1 MARMKRSASRHREVP
16 DRQALAL
23 DEGVAVLLRRF
34 KLEPSL
40 IAGSP
45 YANLHAND
53 VGMLVVVHEPGEW
66 NVRRI
71 AKTLGAPIST
81 ISSALDRLEKRG
93 LVNRRRECA
102 DRRVVHI
109 ELTSAGSRLVTKI
122 RRSQVET
129 CRVMLAQLNAREREQ
144 LIRLVARLA
153 HA

>member
-1 MARMKRSASRHREVP
+1 MARMKQFSSRHKAVP

-45 YANLHAND
+45 YANLQAND
-53 VGMLVVVHEPGEW
+53 VGMLVVVREPGEW

-71 AKTLGAPIST
+71 AKALSAPIST
-81 ISSALDRLEKRG
+81 ISSALDRLEGRG
-93 LVNRRRECA
+93 LVTRRRDFA

-109 ELTSAGSRLVTKI
+109 ELTAAGSRLVTKI
-122 RRSQVET
+122 RGSQIET

-153 HA
+153 RA

>member
-1 MARMKRSASRHREVP
+1 MARMNRSSSRERAVS

-45 YANLHAND
+45 YANLQASD
-53 VGMLVVVHEPGEW
+53 VGMLVVVREPGEW

-81 ISSALDRLEKRG
+81 VSSALDRLEGRG
-93 LVNRRRECA
+93 LLTRRRESA

-109 ELTSAGSRLVTKI
+109 VLTSAGSRLVTKI
-122 RRSQVET
+122 RRSQIET

-153 HA
+153 RA

>member
-1 MARMKRSASRHREVP
+1 MKQSASHHREVL

-45 YANLHAND
+45 YANLQAND
-53 VGMLVVVHEPGEW
+53 VGLLVVVSEPGEW

-71 AKTLGAPIST
+71 AKALGAPIST
-81 ISSALDRLEKRG
+81 ISSALDRLEGRG
-93 LVNRRRECA
+93 LVTRRRESA
-102 DRRVVHI
+102 DRRLVHI
-109 ELTSAGSRLVTKI
+109 DLTSAGSRLVRKI
-122 RRSQVET
+122 RRSQIDT
-129 CRVMLAQLNAREREQ
+129 CRVMLAQLDAREREQ

-153 HA
+153 RA